1 MYVKYV
7 NSIARL
13 FKVKNDNTIPGAV
26 KMKALNTTISL
37 ALVGL
42 VILALGTAMAM
53 WYETL
58 LVNTYVET
66 GNVKVA
72 WVNWVCSDTG
82 PDPQAEG
89 FSNNERKD
97 VAQCIVE
104 PEIRDEDNVVKVNIT
119 LVNAYPGYNPVITLT
134 VKNIGS
140 IPVKL
145 LNYTDISDID
155 DSLSVSIGVPENTQL
170 HQDETHSITISIEV
184 LQDAGE
190 HESYSFELKFTYAQW
205 NEVP

>member
-1 MYVKYV
+1 
-7 NSIARL
+7 
-13 FKVKNDNTIPGAV
+13 
-26 KMKALNTTISL
+26 MKALNATISL
-37 ALVGL
+37 ALIGL

-72 WVNWVCSDTG
+72 WVDWKCSDTG

-89 FSNNERKD
+89 FSNSEGKN

-104 PEIRDEDNVVKVNIT
+104 PEIYDDEGNVVKVNIT

-145 LNYTDISDID
+145 YDYTDASGID
-155 DSLSVSIGVPENTQL
+155 DSLRVSITVPEDTQL
-170 HQDETHSITISIEV
+170 HPGETHDITINIEV

-190 HESYSFELKFTYAQW
+190 STSYSFELEFTYAQW

>member
-1 MYVKYV
+1 
-7 NSIARL
+7 
-13 FKVKNDNTIPGAV
+13 
-26 KMKALNTTISL
+26 MKALNTTISL
-37 ALVGL
+37 ALIGL

-58 LVNTYVET
+58 KVDTYVET

-72 WVNWVCSDTG
+72 WVDWKCSDTG

-89 FSNNERKD
+89 FSNSEGKN

-104 PEIRDEDNVVKVNIT
+104 PEIYDDEGNVVKVNIT

-145 LNYTDISDID
+145 LNYTDASDID
-155 DSLSVSIGVPENTQL
+155 APLSVSIGVPEDTQL
-170 HQDETHSITISIEV
+170 HQGETHSITISIEV
-184 LQDAGE
+184 LKDAGE
-190 HESYSFELKFTYAQW
+190 HESYSFELEFTYAQW

>member
-1 MYVKYV
+1 
-7 NSIARL
+7 
-13 FKVKNDNTIPGAV
+13 
-26 KMKALNTTISL
+26 MKALNATISL
-37 ALVGL
+37 ALIGL

-58 LVNTYVET
+58 KVDTYVET

-72 WVNWVCSDTG
+72 WVDWKCSDTG
-82 PDPQAEG
+82 SDPQAEG
-89 FSNNERKD
+89 FNNSEGKN

-104 PEIRDEDNVVKVNIT
+104 PEYDNEGNVVKVNIT
-119 LVNAYPGYNPVITLT
+119 LVNAYPGYNPVITLK
-134 VKNIGS
+134 VRNIGS

-145 LNYTDISDID
+145 LNYTDASGID
-155 DSLSVSIGVPENTQL
+155 APLSVSITVPEDTQL
-170 HQDETHSITISIEV
+170 HPGKTHSITISIEV

-190 HESYSFELKFTYAQW
+190 SASYKFELGFTYAQW